1 MNEYSKIWPE
11 GKKCAV
17 MLSVNLDA
25 EFYGRIYYPGINVD
39 EGDIMRLGKTGM
51 EFGLPRLLDTLD
63 NYGVKATFFIIGKEG
78 GGAAEIYRRI
88 ISDGHAAGNH
98 TYSHEYNEI
107 YASEDRFWEEYRKN
121 DETFFELTGRHLE
134 IMRFPGGSNN
144 TVSERYCRG
153 IMKRLSGVKDKK
165 TSIILMHDNK
175 TKTTTVEALPT
186 IIEELKKQG
195 CIFKTLNKDTEP
207 IQFLK

>member
-63 NYGVKATFFIIGKEG
+63 NYGVKATFFIWSGCG
-78 GGAAEIYRRI
+78 PLPGPG
-88 ISDGHAAGNH
+88 DGNC
-98 TYSHEYNEI
+98 
-107 YASEDRFWEEYRKN
+107 
-121 DETFFELTGRHLE
+121 
-134 IMRFPGGSNN
+134 P
-144 TVSERYCRG
+144 
-153 IMKRLSGVKDKK
+153 KRS
-165 TSIILMHDNK
+165 
-175 TKTTTVEALPT
+175 
-186 IIEELKKQG
+186 
-195 CIFKTLNKDTEP
+195 
-207 IQFLK
+207 

>member
-63 NYGVKATFFIIGKEG
+63 NYGVKATFFIPGAVADRYPAQVMEIARRGHEIGCHGDEHEILGALSKEEQKFIGKYVREPMV
-78 GGAAEIYRRI
+78 
-88 ISDGHAAGNH
+88 
-98 TYSHEYNEI
+98 
-107 YASEDRFWEEYRKN
+107 
-121 DETFFELTGRHLE
+121 ET
-134 IMRFPGGSNN
+134 
-144 TVSERYCRG
+144 
-153 IMKRLSGVKDKK
+153 
-165 TSIILMHDNK
+165 
-175 TKTTTVEALPT
+175 
-186 IIEELKKQG
+186 LKK
-195 CIFKTLNKDTEP
+195 NE
-207 IQFLK
+207 